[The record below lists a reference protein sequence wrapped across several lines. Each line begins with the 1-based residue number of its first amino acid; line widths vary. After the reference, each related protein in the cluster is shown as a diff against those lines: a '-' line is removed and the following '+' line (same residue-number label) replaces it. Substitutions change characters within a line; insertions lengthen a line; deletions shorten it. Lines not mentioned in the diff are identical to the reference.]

1 MKLVFTSIL
10 LLLFI
15 INNSAAQS
23 TGTIQGTIT
32 DEQNTPIEF
41 VNVVIE
47 KTGQGTITNQKGFF
61 SIENIAEG
69 NYTLTASFLGYEKFQ
84 KNISVAANKIT
95 KLNFSLNATDSRLNE
110 VVITGTMKEVSRSES
125 AIAVEIFS
133 PKLFQKNPVNNI
145 FESLQMVN
153 GVQPQVNCNV
163 CGTGDIHINGMEGA
177 YTMVTIDG
185 MPIVSSLSTVY
196 GLMGIPNSLIQR
208 VEVVKGPA
216 STLYGSEAVAGVINI
231 ITKNPKSAPLF
242 SVDVFGTTQGE
253 WNADIGYKAKIKRAN
268 TLLGGNVFFFNNRID
283 VNNDNFTD
291 IPLQKRFSVF
301 NKWTFDRKDNKTTS
315 IAARWFYENR
325 FGGEMQWNESFRGG
339 DSIYGESI
347 YTDRVEV
354 LGNYDLPGKENIKLQ
369 YSYNYHHQNSVYGNM
384 IYVATQQIAFAQLL
398 WNKRFG
404 ERNDLLVGVPFR
416 FQYYD
421 DNTPGTQNSELE
433 NQPDKT
439 FLPGIFVQD
448 EILLH
453 EKFTTLIG
461 LRYDYNNRHGSI
473 LSPRISFKYKINNE
487 NTIRLSGGNG
497 FRVVN
502 LFTEDHAALT
512 GSRDVVIEE
521 DLKPERSWNANLNYQ
536 KFFTLK
542 SGFISADAN
551 LFYTYFTNK
560 IIGDF
565 ITDSEKIIYTNL
577 SGYAVSRGFSMN
589 TEMNLSNGFK
599 TMMGFT
605 IADVFQI
612 EKDSAG
618 NNEKLPQLH
627 NPLFSATFSISYN
640 HQKTGLGFDI
650 TGRINGPMLLPVLD
664 NDFRP
669 ETSPWYGLINFQL
682 TKTFKQGFEIYGG
695 VKNILNFLPQN
706 PLMRPFDPFDKQA
719 DDAVNNPYGYTFDT
733 AYNYAPM
740 QGVRG
745 FLGVRYTLKN

>member
-1 MKLVFTSIL
+1 MKLVFTSVL
-10 LLLFI
+10 SFLFI
-15 INNSAAQS
+15 LNNALAQS
-23 TGTIQGTIT
+23 TGAIEGTIT
-32 DEQNTPIEF
+32 DEQNLPLEF

-47 KTGQGTITNQKGFF
+47 KNGQGATTNQKGFF
-61 SIENIAEG
+61 RIENIAEG
-69 NYTLTASFLGYEKFQ
+69 NYVLTASFLGYEKYQ
-84 KNISVAANKIT
+84 KNIMISTNKTT

-242 SVDVFGTTQGE
+242 SVDVFGTNQLE

-268 TLLGGNVFFFNNRID
+268 TLVGANVFFFNNRID

-291 IPLQKRFSVF
+291 VPLQKRVSVF

-354 LGNYDLPGKENIKLQ
+354 LGNYDLPVKENIKLQ
-369 YSYNYHHQNSVYGNM
+369 YSYNYHHQNSVYGDM

-398 WNKRFG
+398 WNKRLG

-421 DNTPGTQNSELE
+421 DNTPGTATAELQ

-439 FLPGIFVQD
+439 FLPGIFIQD

-453 EKFTTLIG
+453 EKFTTLLG
-461 LRYDYNNRHGSI
+461 LRYDYNNRHGNI
-473 LSPRISFKYKINNE
+473 LSPRISFKYKINNQ

-512 GSRDVVIEE
+512 GSREVVIEE

-551 LFYTYFTNK
+551 LFYTYFSNK

-565 ITDSEKIIYTNL
+565 LTDSDKIIYTNL
-577 SGYAVSRGFSMN
+577 SGYAISRGFSMN
-589 TEMNLSNGFK
+589 TEMNLTNGFRA
-599 TMMGFT
+599 MAGFT

-618 NNEKLPQLH
+618 NNEKLPQIH
-627 NPLFSATFSISYN
+627 NPLFSATFSMSYN
-640 HQKTGLGFDI
+640 HQKTGWGIDI
-650 TGRINGPMLLPVLD
+650 TGRVNGPMYLPVLE

-669 ETSPWYGLINFQL
+669 EKSPWYGLINFQL

-719 DDAVNNPYGYTFDT
+719 DDVVSNPLGYTFDA
-733 AYNYAPM
+733 AYNYAPV

-745 FLGVRYTLKN
+745 FLGVRYTLKK